1 MFYESLII
9 LNMSTLIF
17 SEGVPASVL
26 FRSRKEKK
34 YPHPYILFWP
44 KNVKNKNLQMNGL
57 GAVQHSSNMQS
68 YQHLHTVHTGCK
80 CTTGANKQS
89 DAIIT
94 LLPSDKVDC
103 FRRSVVKIHFLSRK
117 EICKNIQGHLGRLS
131 CSYMVVEL
139 TLF

>member
-1 MFYESLII
+1 M
-9 LNMSTLIF
+9 LNGPVSNTRSFEQTLT
-17 SEGVPASVL
+17 
-26 FRSRKEKK
+26 RTRKEKTNA
-34 YPHPYILFWP
+34 HPYILFCQ

-131 CSYMVVEL
+131 TSYMVVE
-139 TLF
+139 FMDSSI

>member
-1 MFYESLII
+1 
-9 LNMSTLIF
+9 
-17 SEGVPASVL
+17 
-26 FRSRKEKK
+26 
-34 YPHPYILFWP
+34 
-44 KNVKNKNLQMNGL
+44 MNGL

-68 YQHLHTVHTGCK
+68 CSTCTQCTLGCK

-131 CSYMVVEL
+131 SSYMVVEF
-139 TLF
+139 TLLYII

>member
-1 MFYESLII
+1 
-9 LNMSTLIF
+9 
-17 SEGVPASVL
+17 
-26 FRSRKEKK
+26 
-34 YPHPYILFWP
+34 
-44 KNVKNKNLQMNGL
+44 MNGL

-68 YQHLHTVHTGCK
+68 CSTCTQCTLGCK

-131 CSYMVVEL
+131 TSYTVVEFL
-139 TLF
+139 LQSLYITIILSLYPFQISLKGIIHIYIWILYLKQRLNIEKIIVIFD

>member
-1 MFYESLII
+1 
-9 LNMSTLIF
+9 
-17 SEGVPASVL
+17 
-26 FRSRKEKK
+26 
-34 YPHPYILFWP
+34 
-44 KNVKNKNLQMNGL
+44 MNGL

-68 YQHLHTVHTGCK
+68 YQHLHTVQTGCK

-131 CSYMVVEL
+131 TSYMVVEL
-139 TLF
+139 TQLFSEF

>member
-1 MFYESLII
+1 MDHYVGGQI
-9 LNMSTLIF
+9 LELHLEQLCSQ
-17 SEGVPASVL
+17 
-26 FRSRKEKK
+26 
-34 YPHPYILFWP
+34 PYILFWP

-131 CSYMVVEL
+131 TSYMVVGFIYILL
-139 TLF
+139 TFRLWFG